1 MLGGKF
7 MKSLRTIN
15 VILKIL
21 KVICYIIFGC
31 AIAGAVGTVIG
42 LGIFSLIK
50 DMVIQ
55 DGKTLTMLLL
65 EKQVTVAMAYT
76 YMAMALLSCLFTIA
90 LSFIMAKF
98 LKGIIN
104 DTTPFTRKTVTN
116 MRKLG
121 LWMIIASLICGVLCG
136 IAVLVV
142 KKVDPASSNM
152 TYWGSWSIGFG
163 LWMLF
168 LSLFVEYPVEIEEEN
183 KKLEAES
190 LKPEDYVE

>member
-1 MLGGKF
+1 
-7 MKSLRTIN
+7 
-15 VILKIL
+15 
-21 KVICYIIFGC
+21 
-31 AIAGAVGTVIG
+31 
-42 LGIFSLIK
+42 
-50 DMVIQ
+50 
-55 DGKTLTMLLL
+55 
-65 EKQVTVAMAYT
+65 
-76 YMAMALLSCLFTIA
+76 
-90 LSFIMAKF
+90 MAKF
-98 LKGIIN
+98 LKGVIN

>member
-1 MLGGKF
+1 

-15 VILKIL
+15 VILKIV

-55 DGKTLTMLLL
+55 DGKTLAILLL

-90 LSFIMAKF
+90 LSFTMAKF
-98 LKGIIN
+98 LKGVIN

-168 LSLFVEYPVEIEEEN
+168 LSLFIEYPVEIEEEN